1 MSRTHLSPGYLL
13 AVLCTA
19 LLILVCGLPQPGS
32 AQQWRAVQG
41 DVLAIDLPA
50 GSKHM
55 QIRAFGKAWP
65 WKILDD
71 QHIRAWVGIDLGAK
85 PGNHAIFIRS
95 DAGKQQHQVQVRA
108 GNFRISRISV
118 AKKMAEFD
126 TPTLKRIR
134 ADQAAIKGT
143 YAMQV
148 KANPDIGITAQPV
161 EGIVSTP
168 FGARRYVNGQPRS
181 PHSGLDIAAP
191 EGTPIITP
199 LAGRVLLAESMY
211 LNGNTIVIG
220 HGNGLVMVYSHM
232 NTLELKKGDWVEA
245 NTRIGAVGMTGRAT
259 GPHLHWGV
267 RFNQARINPAS
278 LLTTPEKDAAN
289 NRP

>member
-1 MSRTHLSPGYLL
+1 MRQTRSLPQRLWP
-13 AVLCTA
+13 VLCTA
-19 LLILVCGLPQPGS
+19 LLILTCGLPQLAS
-32 AQQWRAVQG
+32 AQQWQAVQG
-41 DVLAIDLPA
+41 NVLVIELPA
-50 GSKHM
+50 ADKHL
-55 QIRAFGKAWP
+55 QVRAFGKSWP
-65 WKILDD
+65 WKQIDG
-71 QHIRAWVGIDLGAK
+71 QHIRSWIGVDLKAK
-85 PGNHAIFIRS
+85 PGNHKLLVRG
-95 DAGKQQHQVQVRA
+95 DAGEQLHQVQVIA
-108 GNFRISRISV
+108 GDFRISRIKV
-118 AKKMAEFD
+118 EKKMAEFD
-126 TPTLKRIR
+126 AATLKRIR

-148 KANPDIGITAQPV
+148 EGNPDISIAAEPT

-168 FGARRYVNGQPRS
+168 FGAQRYVNGEPRS

-211 LNGNTIVIG
+211 LNGNTVVVG

-232 NTLELKKGDWVEA
+232 NTLKVKKGDWLEA
-245 NTRIGAVGMTGRAT
+245 GARIGEVGMTGRAT

-278 LLTTPEKDAAN
+278 LLTAQGNAASN
-289 NRP
+289 STQ